1 MLLKCGLGRGRS
13 VENETDGER
22 RGAHEGERVGQPG
35 GGRKRPGSG
44 SGVEGPAR
52 ALVGCRV

>member
-13 VENETDGER
+13 TENGADGEQ
-22 RGAHEGERVGQPG
+22 RGAHAGERDGQPG

-44 SGVEGPAR
+44 GGVEGPAR
-52 ALVGCRV
+52 ALVGWRV